1 MKKKAYLLVDIAVGS
16 AIISIFTLVIFSM
29 FQGYINLRKRREHN
43 ELIYFIVQELEN
55 NSDYNNLSKFKNGEY
70 YINITEKEEV
80 KNKNIIQCIS
90 KENRGSSSRL
100 IINKEDRYIECDLQF
115 NNYKEEV
122 GFIKYRGI

>member
-1 MKKKAYLLVDIAVGS
+1 
-16 AIISIFTLVIFSM
+16 M

-55 NSDYNNLSKFKNGEY
+55 NGNYHSLSKFESGEY

-90 KENRGSSSRL
+90 KENTGSSSKL

-115 NNYKEEV
+115 NNYKDEV